1 MAFSKRLVK
10 VLVTLLALLVSLDG
24 VMAQGGEAV
33 VRTGLRPD
41 APAYGVR
48 GIHPVGTRDLVIDGE
63 APLDISVWY
72 PALNDDNLEEA
83 ITYPYTIKMDTP
95 AGTTATV
102 AGHAISEAPY
112 DLSGSPYPLVI
123 LSHGFSLGRTA
134 YAWLAE
140 HLASHGF
147 VVIAPEHKERW
158 EPSFTTFWPPA
169 ITRPQDVLTVLAYV
183 DEQVGAG
190 GALEGLVNAEL
201 VAVIGHSSGGYT
213 ALAAAGARLNMDGA
227 ERSDACGHL
236 KMADPN
242 VWLCD
247 LLLPYV
253 ADMAELAG
261 LDSIPEGLWPAWA
274 DPRIDAIVPMADE
287 AYWFGQEGLAEITV
301 PVMAIG
307 GTLDTGAPYM
317 WGTHLTYEHVSSTTK
332 ALVAFENAEHMIF
345 GSTCEALPFYAEI
358 GWYQACSDPVWDMD
372 RAHDLINHFTTAFLL
387 AELKQDA
394 DAAAALAPDAVS
406 FPSVT
411 YEAQGF

>member
-1 MAFSKRLVK
+1 MVLSKRSAI
-10 VLVTLLALLVSLDG
+10 VLVTLLALLMSLAG
-24 VMAQGGEAV
+24 VMAQEGEAV
-33 VRTGLRPD
+33 VGTGLRPD
-41 APAYGVR
+41 APTYGVR
-48 GIHPVGTRDLVIDGE
+48 GPHPVGTRDLVIDGE

-345 GSTCEALPFYAEI
+345 VSTCEALPFYAEI

-387 AELKQDA
+387 A
-394 DAAAALAPDAVS
+394 
-406 FPSVT
+406 
-411 YEAQGF
+411 